1 MYTRGPPETTSVYV
15 FTVDLHTADKQ
26 VQDGGKGNSD
36 QSLNALFT
44 PFYEGTSTG
53 LGLRVSHEQCLHAG
67 IIALI
72 RMIMS
77 VLLRG
82 QLLKLMFKTLTK
94 LTCFHIRNGSTN
106 CMIPTSSPA
115 MYQS

>member
-15 FTVDLHTADKQ
+15 FKVDLHTANKQ

-36 QSLNALFT
+36 QSLNALST
-44 PFYEGTSTG
+44 RFYEGTSTG
-53 LGLRVSHEQCLHAG
+53 LVLRVSHEQCLHAG
-67 IIALI
+67 ITALT

-82 QLLKLMFKTLTK
+82 
-94 LTCFHIRNGSTN
+94 
-106 CMIPTSSPA
+106 
-115 MYQS
+115 